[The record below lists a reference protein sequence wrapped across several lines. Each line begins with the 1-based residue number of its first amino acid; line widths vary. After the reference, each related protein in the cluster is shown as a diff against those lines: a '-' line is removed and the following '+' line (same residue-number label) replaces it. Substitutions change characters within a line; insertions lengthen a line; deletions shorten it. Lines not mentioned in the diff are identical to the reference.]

1 MHSKLRGATA
11 LPRITK
17 QLTDLS
23 SIVNHSR
30 CRLDGCPIILNVH
43 RMRNVELEGDGEWK
57 SNRDIVNTQNYIAN
71 RRKEE
76 ENMNGENRM
85 KSDY

>member
-1 MHSKLRGATA
+1 
-11 LPRITK
+11 
-17 QLTDLS
+17 
-23 SIVNHSR
+23 
-30 CRLDGCPIILNVH
+30 
-43 RMRNVELEGDGEWK
+43 MRNVELEGDGEWK

-76 ENMNGENRM
+76 ENMKGENRM